1 MRNVVRQYMTDP
13 NPFILFGLDH
23 IIGTIV
29 FLGLWIWLPTYSK
42 KNLTKPRQEQ
52 LGIVLG
58 LIVMSNYLAWVGLE
72 AIAGTFDSKLHL
84 PFHLCRFANLAIP
97 FVMIWKKERL
107 FQVLYFWGMSGM
119 LQGAITPD
127 VTHGFPHFHYFRFF
141 IGHNGMVLVL
151 IYAIVVFDL
160 RPTLKGLWDS
170 FLALNAFLVFAAIVN
185 LILGSNYFWICG
197 KPPVPTI
204 LDYFGPWPWYIIVVM
219 FLTLMHFYFFYYLII
234 FLLNKFSK
242 EKHIK

>member
-1 MRNVVRQYMTDP
+1 
-13 NPFILFGLDH
+13 LS
-23 IIGTIV
+23 
-29 FLGLWIWLPTYSK
+29 LWIWLPTYSK
-42 KNLTKPRQEQ
+42 NNLTKPRQEQ

-58 LIVMSNYLAWVGLE
+58 LIVMSNYLVWVGLE

-185 LILGSNYFWICG
+185 LILDSNYFWICG
-197 KPPVPTI
+197 KPPTASL
-204 LDYFGPWPWYIIVVM
+204 LDYLGPWPWYILIAEFVALLHYSVAYAP
-219 FLTLMHFYFFYYLII
+219 FYFF
-234 FLLNKFSK
+234 NKRIHS
-242 EKHIK
+242 

>member
-1 MRNVVRQYMTDP
+1 MRDVVHQYMTNP

-29 FLGLWIWLPTYSK
+29 FFGLWIWLPTYSK
-42 KNLTKPRQEQ
+42 NNLTKPRQEQ

-58 LIVMSNYLAWVGLE
+58 LIVMANYLAWVGLE

-170 FLALNAFLVFAAIVN
+170 FFALNAFLVFATIVN
-185 LILGSNYFWICG
+185 LILDSNYFWICG
-197 KPPVPTI
+197 KPSTASL
-204 LDYFGPWPWYIIVVM
+204 LDYLGPWPWYILIAEFVALLHYLVAYAP
-219 FLTLMHFYFFYYLII
+219 FYI
-234 FLLNKFSK
+234 FNKRIYS
-242 EKHIK
+242 

>member
-1 MRNVVRQYMTDP
+1 MRDVVHQYMTDP

-23 IIGTIV
+23 IIGTII
-29 FLGLWIWLPTYSK
+29 FFGLWIWLPTYSK
-42 KNLTKPRQEQ
+42 NNLTKPRQEQ
-52 LGIVLG
+52 LAIVLG
-58 LIVMSNYLAWVGLE
+58 LIVMSNYLVWVGLE

-97 FVMIWKKERL
+97 CVMIWKKERL

-151 IYAIVVFDL
+151 IYAIVVFDM

-170 FLALNAFLVFAAIVN
+170 FLALNVFLVFATIVN
-185 LILGSNYFWICG
+185 LILDSNYFWICA
-197 KPPVPTI
+197 KPPTASL
-204 LDYFGPWPWYIIVVM
+204 LDYLGPWPWYILMAEFIALLHYLVAYAPF
-219 FLTLMHFYFFYYLII
+219 FLIKGSTL
-234 FLLNKFSK
+234 
-242 EKHIK
+242 E

>member
-1 MRNVVRQYMTDP
+1 MRDVVHQYMTDP

-29 FLGLWIWLPTYSK
+29 FFGLWIWLPTYSK
-42 KNLTKPRQEQ
+42 NNLTKPRQEQ

-127 VTHGFPHFHYFRFF
+127 ATHGFPHFHYFRFF

-185 LILGSNYFWICG
+185 LILDSNYFWICG
-197 KPPVPTI
+197 KPPTASL
-204 LDYFGPWPWYIIVVM
+204 LDYLGPWPWYI
-219 FLTLMHFYFFYYLII
+219 LMAEFVAVLHYLVAYAPFYF
-234 FLLNKFSK
+234 NKRIHS
-242 EKHIK
+242 

>member
-1 MRNVVRQYMTDP
+1 MRDLVHQYMTDP

-42 KNLTKPRQEQ
+42 NNLTKPRQEQ

-58 LIVMSNYLAWVGLE
+58 LIVMSNYLVWVGLE

-127 VTHGFPHFHYFRFF
+127 VTHGFPHFHENHILKSGTAFLKFVAQDSTYLLFRKKCTYLKNHTATIQINILLFRFTRMD
-141 IGHNGMVLVL
+141 IIATSNTPKTQKVTMV
-151 IYAIVVFDL
+151 
-160 RPTLKGLWDS
+160 
-170 FLALNAFLVFAAIVN
+170 
-185 LILGSNYFWICG
+185 
-197 KPPVPTI
+197 
-204 LDYFGPWPWYIIVVM
+204 
-219 FLTLMHFYFFYYLII
+219 
-234 FLLNKFSK
+234 
-242 EKHIK
+242 

>member
-1 MRNVVRQYMTDP
+1 MTDP

-29 FLGLWIWLPTYSK
+29 FFGLWIWLPIYSK
-42 KNLTKPRQEQ
+42 NNLTKPRQEQ

-58 LIVMSNYLAWVGLE
+58 LIVMFNYLAWVGLE
-72 AIAGTFDSKLHL
+72 SIAGTFDSKLHL

-127 VTHGFPHFHYFRFF
+127 VTHGFPHFHYFRFL

-151 IYAIVVFDL
+151 IYAIVVFDF

-170 FLALNAFLVFAAIVN
+170 FLALNVFLVFAAIVN
-185 LILGSNYFWICG
+185 LVLDSNYFWICG
-197 KPPVPTI
+197 KPPTASL
-204 LDYFGPWPWYIIVVM
+204 LDYLGPWPWYILVAEFV
-219 FLTLMHFYFFYYLII
+219 TLLHYLVAYAPFYFF
-234 FLLNKFSK
+234 NKRIHS
-242 EKHIK
+242 

>member
-1 MRNVVRQYMTDP
+1 MRDVVHQYMTDP

-29 FLGLWIWLPTYSK
+29 FLGLWIWLPTYAK
-42 KNLTKPRQEQ
+42 NNLTKSRQEQ

-151 IYAIVVFDL
+151 IYAIVVFNL

-185 LILGSNYFWICG
+185 LILDSNYFWICG
-197 KPPVPTI
+197 KPPTASL
-204 LDYFGPWPWYIIVVM
+204 LDYLGPWPWYI
-219 FLTLMHFYFFYYLII
+219 LMAEFVALLHNLVAYAPFYFF
-234 FLLNKFSK
+234 NKRIHS
-242 EKHIK
+242 